1 MPPKKRRAADSDSGS
16 DSDSDLAGAMG
27 RMQVDERKG
36 GGKAKGRGGGQAR
49 PKRFVFR
56 VAMGMVGPLAEDMDE
71 RELTGYFE
79 SGLEA
84 AVRAAQRDGV
94 GATYD
99 DHRVLSFGT
108 QAAKAALVVG
118 VQIGARDIVEARTLA
133 SYLGEP
139 EYYLAANHQ
148 LFEGDDA
155 PDLDVDARLLD
166 RGQEM

>member
-27 RMQVDERKG
+27 RMQVDQRKG
-36 GGKAKGRGGGQAR
+36 GGKAKGGQAR

-99 DHRVLSFGT
+99 DHRVLNFRVG
-108 QAAKAALVVG
+108 AAKAALEVG

>member
-94 GATYD
+94 GAT
-99 DHRVLSFGT
+99 
-108 QAAKAALVVG
+108 
-118 VQIGARDIVEARTLA
+118 
-133 SYLGEP
+133 
-139 EYYLAANHQ
+139 
-148 LFEGDDA
+148 
-155 PDLDVDARLLD
+155 
-166 RGQEM
+166 